1 MRAHSL
7 YHPLSWSVLML
18 NCMTVPPRTTTLP
31 LPSCR
36 PLVISCIG
44 RQAQS
49 NHFWLY
55 YELLSIATEVSRAEL
70 VPGCQKKLIEEAS
83 KLGLGYLNGKKEPKS
98 YPAQAIQRSCVPEIV
113 FPHFYPFR

>member
-31 LPSCR
+31 LPSGR

-55 YELLSIATEVSRAEL
+55 YELLSIAAEASRAEL
-70 VPGCQKKLIEEAS
+70 IPGCQNDVYKEAS
-83 KLGLGYLNGKKEPKS
+83 KPGLGYLNLFVS
-98 YPAQAIQRSCVPEIV
+98 
-113 FPHFYPFR
+113 